1 MRKIIVLVLIFILL
15 CFSIPVIFTKEK
27 VEKTV
32 STESTENTEKTEN
45 NEYKTVKLL
54 HTNGNEVEEMA
65 IDEYLY
71 GVVSAEMPASYEIEA
86 LKAQAIVARTYT
98 IYKIENGGKHKN
110 ADICDSSLCC
120 QAWISKE
127 DRISKWDKEKAEENW
142 EKIVSAVDSTK
153 GKIITYDGKPI
164 NAFFHSN
171 SGGSTESVENVW
183 GGTNYPYLQAVATVR
198 RRCLFTI

>member
-1 MRKIIVLVLIFILL
+1 MKKIIILVLIFILL
-15 CFSIPVIFTKEK
+15 CFSIPIIFTKGK

-32 STESTENTEKTEN
+32 SAENIESQEE

-54 HTNGNEVEEMA
+54 HTDENKVEEIT
-65 IDEYLY
+65 IDKYLY
-71 GVVSAEMPASYEIEA
+71 GVVSAEMPASYEMEA

-110 ADICDSSLCC
+110 ADICDSSSCC

-153 GKIITYDGKPI
+153 GKIITYEGKPI

-171 SGGSTESVENVW
+171 SGGFTESVENVW

-198 RRCLFTI
+198 RRCLLTI